1 MNTYNYTPRDSK
13 IVSYLMSRVKGKNT
27 KPEIMLRKALW
38 KKGFRYRIHY
48 NIPGRP
54 DIAFTKQNVAI
65 FCDGGFWHGKNFEKT
80 KQELK
85 KNRKFWIEKIK
96 TNINRD
102 KTINKDLHNMG
113 WIVLR
118 FWDDEILHNTERCVS
133 KIKSVLER
141 KS

>member
-1 MNTYNYTPRDSK
+1 
-13 IVSYLMSRVKGKNT
+13 MSRVKGKNT

-54 DIAFTKQNVAI
+54 DIAFTKQEVAI
-65 FCDGGFWHGKNFEKT
+65 FCDGGFWHGKNFKKT

-85 KNRKFWIEKIK
+85 KNRKFWIEKIN
-96 TNINRD
+96 TNIKRD
-102 KTINKDLHNMG
+102 KMNNKDLHNMG